1 MGVHLFILLK
11 DQPLPLCVDCG
22 QRQWKIG
29 LAHLVV
35 PLEQTEMFTHK
46 TCVRVWGFIKG
57 VSRRRTVQPPSP
69 SVPLGPPTCVSSPA
83 RPSASSCGCTRP
95 CSSRSASPA
104 SPPSGPACASSPAC
118 PSAAGSR
125 SAPGPPLRKGNNE
138 NDGDVQSHDTKI
150 KDSELIGGLWGQIRP
165 KLFMTRRSGDGLWR
179 S

>member
-11 DQPLPLCVDCG
+11 DQPLPLCVDGG
-22 QRQWKIG
+22 QRQRKIS

-57 VSRRRTVQPPSP
+57 VSQYIPALPPP
-69 SVPLGPPTCVSSPA
+69 VPFGPPTCVSSPA

-118 PSAAGSR
+118 SSAAGSR

-138 NDGDVQSHDTKI
+138 NDGKI

-165 KLFMTRRSGDGLWR
+165 KLFVMRQSSNALWR